1 MTVKVYFRFFMV
13 GSSIIMM
20 KENFILNNGKSE
32 RGKNMAKEESR
43 EEKNRPKEV
52 ETKSHPEQPNVTVGS
67 NDGETNNNSRRNG
80 EENQG
85 GNSGGGTYN
94 NNIKN
99 FGDQLYDEIT
109 AVIGGD
115 NPNQFFCMSL
125 PGTLIDP
132 SQYAYDVKNNEPK
145 PAHVKANESKL
156 VNKLFDACFMTA
168 SDNGRNLQTQYRTA
182 LNMLTP
188 KLNGRLFEAKT
199 KLREVLMTPY
209 PYNFG
214 DGDTSV
220 LTLEQ
225 VFYRLYGEYV
235 EAKQKWAQKQIDKR
249 SELKKKYPG
258 ETMQSYVRQED
269 EFLEWYGVV
278 AESEELLVQEKL
290 GMILNVFSPGDMEI
304 INGILNSGAGR
315 ELTEARNALD
325 NVEEMNPD
333 GGYVYPVTLYPQDWF
348 ELLDTSFQPVDL
360 LESPAAL
367 SQQLKVLEM
376 QRSNITANLSQFL
389 QIIPDD
395 AAVNGLKSA
404 YNECEAKY
412 KDALSSFTDQNINAT
427 IDMVKTA
434 VDIIVLKKKDKNGEV
449 EFPKDAISRS
459 TVSRVFNVADNKTD
473 TVIELL
479 KKKAMDCISEQNKLI
494 TATESAVKAGMDY
507 FEKNNQLQLKAM
519 LQPLQQQLS
528 DVNDQI
534 SQLKEKINLSSIMNP
549 DEERDEHGK
558 AIVGDKSAVAANQ
571 VPDRFTQIIIDTK
584 FSALTQQSSKES
596 EASESSSG
604 VSFFFGGY
612 SSNQSH
618 QSSVQSQMEA
628 QENIH
633 IQIGMS
639 VAKVQ
644 IEREWFNPGIFL
656 LTEDMYNTSSE
667 RISPASTTSFA
678 DQETEKV
685 RDRFKQMNECV
696 FPCYPVSFVV
706 AKDVTIKFVSQDALT
721 SSFTQSV
728 EDHSSKGGGFF
739 IFGGSSA
746 QASSSSNSSSSATS
760 TSNSVTVRFTS
771 PQILGYYLE
780 AVPADHSMSIGSSDA
795 ANDTDFISV
804 LEFITTFKKMLDD
817 HNEKYNK
824 QLMSQ

>member
-1 MTVKVYFRFFMV
+1 MAKDENKDEKGKTTMVEGKNDSVQPGVTAGNGGTGTNV
-13 GSSIIMM
+13 GSGGAGTNEGGDSGDSD
-20 KENFILNNGKSE
+20 KEK
-32 RGKNMAKEESR
+32 KNDSPLP
-43 EEKNRPKEV
+43 EKNF
-52 ETKSHPEQPNVTVGS
+52 S
-67 NDGETNNNSRRNG
+67 
-80 EENQG
+80 
-85 GNSGGGTYN
+85 
-94 NNIKN
+94 
-99 FGDQLYDEIT
+99 DQLYDEIT

-115 NPNQFFCMSL
+115 NPNQFFCMCL
-125 PGTLIDP
+125 PGTLIEP

-168 SDNGRNLQTQYRTA
+168 SDNGRHLQTQYRTA

-188 KLNGRLFEAKT
+188 KLNGKLFEAKS

-235 EAKQKWAQKQIDKR
+235 EAKQKWAQKQLDKR
-249 SELKKKYPG
+249 NELKKKYPG
-258 ETMQSYVRQED
+258 ETTQSYVRQED

-290 GMILNVFSPGDMEI
+290 GMVLNVFSPGDMEI
-304 INGILNSGAGR
+304 INGILDSGTGR
-315 ELTEARNALD
+315 ELTEARTALD

-348 ELLDTSFQPVDL
+348 ELLDTSFQPIDL

-376 QRSNITANLSQFL
+376 QRSNITANLNQFL
-389 QIIPDD
+389 QVIPKNEE
-395 AAVNGLKSA
+395 VNSLKSA
-404 YNECEAKY
+404 YDACEEKY
-412 KDALSSFTDQNINAT
+412 KKALADLTENNINAT
-427 IDMVKTA
+427 MDMVKTV
-434 VDIIVLKKKDKNGEV
+434 VDIIATKGIPKSGNLKDVVAE
-449 EFPKDAISRS
+449 S
-459 TVSRVFNVADNKTD
+459 TVARVFGIEIGQVD
-473 TVIELL
+473 TVLEKLKTSAGACIEAQNDLVT
-479 KKKAMDCISEQNKLI
+479 KAER
-494 TATESAVKAGMDY
+494 AVKAGLQY
-507 FEKNNQLQLKAM
+507 FEKNNQLQLKTM
-519 LQPLQQQLS
+519 LQPLQQQL
-528 DVNDQI
+528 DDINDQI
-534 SQLKEKINLSSIMNP
+534 SQLKAKISLSATMNP
-549 DEERDEHGK
+549 DEPKDTNGK
-558 AIVGDKSAVAANQ
+558 ATVGDKSAVAPNQ
-571 VPDRFTQIIIDTK
+571 VPDRFTQIIIATK
-584 FSALTQQSSKES
+584 FSAVSQQSSKES
-596 EASESSSG
+596 EASESSFG

-618 QSSVQSQMEA
+618 HASVETQMSSQQDME
-628 QENIH
+628 

-644 IEREWFNPGIFL
+644 IEREWFNPGVFL

-667 RISPASTTSFA
+667 RISPASTTGFS
-678 DQETEKV
+678 DQDTEKV

-706 AKDVTIKFVSQDALT
+706 AKDVTIKFVSQDAIA
-721 SSFTQSV
+721 SSFAQSV

-746 QASSSSNSSSSATS
+746 QASSSSSSSSSATS

-780 AVPADHSMSIGSSDA
+780 AVPADHSMSISSSDA

-804 LEFITTFKKMLDD
+804 FEFITTFKKMLDD

-824 QLMSQ
+824 QLLCE

>member
-1 MTVKVYFRFFMV
+1 MAKDENKDEKGKTTVV
-13 GSSIIMM
+13 
-20 KENFILNNGKSE
+20 E
-32 RGKNMAKEESR
+32 GKNDS
-43 EEKNRPKEV
+43 V
-52 ETKSHPEQPNVTVGS
+52 QPGVTAGNGGTGTNVG
-67 NDGETNNNSRRNG
+67 
-80 EENQG
+80 
-85 GNSGGGTYN
+85 GGGTATN
-94 NNIKN
+94 EGGDSGDSGKEKKNDSPLPEKN
-99 FGDQLYDEIT
+99 FSDQLYDEIT

-115 NPNQFFCMSL
+115 NPNQFFCMCL
-125 PGTLIDP
+125 PGTLIEP

-168 SDNGRNLQTQYRTA
+168 SDNGRHLQTQYRTA

-188 KLNGRLFEAKT
+188 KLNGKLFEAKS

-235 EAKQKWAQKQIDKR
+235 ETKQKWAQKQLDKR
-249 SELKKKYPG
+249 NELKKKYPG
-258 ETMQSYVRQED
+258 ETTQSYVRQED

-290 GMILNVFSPGDMEI
+290 GMVLNVFSPGDMGI
-304 INGILNSGAGR
+304 INGILDSGTGR
-315 ELTEARNALD
+315 ELTEARTALD

-348 ELLDTSFQPVDL
+348 ELLDTSFQPIDL

-376 QRSNITANLSQFL
+376 QRSNITANLNQFL
-389 QIIPDD
+389 QVIPNNEEVDS
-395 AAVNGLKSA
+395 LKSA
-404 YNECEAKY
+404 YDACEEKY
-412 KDALSSFTDQNINAT
+412 KKALADLTENNINAT
-427 IDMVKTA
+427 MDMVKTV
-434 VDIIVLKKKDKNGEV
+434 VDIIATKGIPKSGNLKDVVSE
-449 EFPKDAISRS
+449 S
-459 TVSRVFNVADNKTD
+459 TVARVFGIEIGQVD
-473 TVIELL
+473 TVLEKLNTSAENCI
-479 KKKAMDCISEQNKLI
+479 KAQNDLVTK
-494 TATESAVKAGMDY
+494 AERAVKAGLQY
-507 FEKNNQLQLKAM
+507 FEKNNQLQLKTM
-519 LQPLQQQLS
+519 LQPLQQQL
-528 DVNDQI
+528 DDINDQI
-534 SQLKEKINLSSIMNP
+534 SQLKAKISLSATMNP
-549 DEERDEHGK
+549 DEPKDTNGK
-558 AIVGDKSAVAANQ
+558 ATVGDKSAVAPNQ
-571 VPDRFTQIIIDTK
+571 VPDRFTQIIIATK
-584 FSALTQQSSKES
+584 FSAVSQQSSKES
-596 EASESSSG
+596 EASESSCG

-618 QSSVQSQMEA
+618 HASVETQMSSQQDME
-628 QENIH
+628 

-644 IEREWFNPGIFL
+644 IEREWFNPGVFL

-667 RISPASTTSFA
+667 RISPASTTGFS
-678 DQETEKV
+678 DQDTEKV

-706 AKDVTIKFVSQDALT
+706 AKDVTIKFVSQDAIA
-721 SSFTQSV
+721 SSFAQSV

-746 QASSSSNSSSSATS
+746 QASSSSSSRSSATS

-780 AVPADHSMSIGSSDA
+780 AVPADHSMSISSSDA

-804 LEFITTFKKMLDD
+804 FEFITTFKKMLDD

-824 QLMSQ
+824 QLLCE

>member
-1 MTVKVYFRFFMV
+1 ASAQSAVTAGNG
-13 GSSIIMM
+13 GSVT
-20 KENFILNNGKSE
+20 NG
-32 RGKNMAKEESR
+32 GG
-43 EEKNRPKEV
+43 
-52 ETKSHPEQPNVTVGS
+52 T
-67 NDGETNNNSRRNG
+67 NDGE
-80 EENQG
+80 
-85 GNSGGGTYN
+85 SGGGDSGGGQN
-94 NNIKN
+94 KNEAAKN
-99 FGDQLYDEIT
+99 FSDLLYDEIT

-168 SDNGRNLQTQYRTA
+168 SDNGRHLQTQYRTA

-188 KLNGRLFEAKT
+188 KMNGKLFEAKT

-235 EAKQKWAQKQIDKR
+235 ETKQKWAQKQLDKR
-249 SELKKKYPG
+249 NELKKKYPG
-258 ETMQSYVRQED
+258 ETTQSYVRQED
-269 EFLEWYGVV
+269 EFLDWYGVV
-278 AESEELLVQEKL
+278 AEGEELLVQEKL
-290 GMILNVFSPGDMEI
+290 GMVLNVFSPGDMEI
-304 INGILNSGAGR
+304 INGILDSGTGR
-315 ELTEARNALD
+315 ELTEARTTLD
-325 NVEEMNPD
+325 NVEEINPD

-348 ELLDTSFQPVDL
+348 DLLDTSFQPVDL

-376 QRSNITANLSQFL
+376 QRSNITANLNQFL
-389 QIIPDD
+389 QVIPKD
-395 AAVNGLKSA
+395 AEVDKLKSA
-404 YNECEAKY
+404 YDACEGKY
-412 KDALSSFTDQNINAT
+412 KEALTGLIDNQINAT
-427 IDMVKTA
+427 MDMVKTV
-434 VDIIVLKKKDKNGEV
+434 VDIIASKSIPEGGSVKDV
-449 EFPKDAISRS
+449 ISES
-459 TVSRVFNVADNKTD
+459 TVARVFGIEVGQVKNVINCLDKSAKEC
-473 TVIELL
+473 IE
-479 KKKAMDCISEQNKLI
+479 KQNSLV
-494 TATESAVKAGMDY
+494 TAAENAVKSGMSY
-507 FEKNNQLQLKAM
+507 FEKNNQLQLKTM
-519 LQPLQQQLS
+519 LQPLQQQLGE
-528 DVNDQI
+528 VNDQI
-534 SQLKEKINLSSIMNP
+534 SQLKQKISLSAAMNP
-549 DEERDEHGK
+549 DEPKKDGK
-558 AIVGDKSAVAANQ
+558 ATVADKSSVAPNQ

-584 FSALTQQSSKES
+584 LSSVSQQSSRES
-596 EASESSSG
+596 EASESSCG

-612 SSNQSH
+612 SSNKSH
-618 QSSVQSQMEA
+618 QSSVGTMMNDRNDVE
-628 QENIH
+628 

-644 IEREWFNPGIFL
+644 IEREWFNPGVFL
-656 LTEDMYNTSSE
+656 LTADMYNTSSE
-667 RISPASTTSFA
+667 RISPASTTSFS
-678 DQETEKV
+678 DQDTKKV

-696 FPCYPVSFVV
+696 FPCYPAAFVV
-706 AKDVTIKFVSQDALT
+706 AKDVTIRFVSQSAIA
-721 SSFTQSV
+721 SSFAQSV

-746 QASSSSNSSSSATS
+746 QASSSSGSSSSATS

-780 AVPADHSMSIGSSDA
+780 AVPADHSMSISSSDA

-804 LEFITTFKKMLDD
+804 FEFIATFKKMLDD

-824 QLMSQ
+824 QLMGE

>member
-1 MTVKVYFRFFMV
+1 MAKDENKDEKGKTTMVEGKNDSVQPGVTAGNGGTGTNV
-13 GSSIIMM
+13 GSGGAETNEGGDSGDSD
-20 KENFILNNGKSE
+20 KEK
-32 RGKNMAKEESR
+32 KNDSPLP
-43 EEKNRPKEV
+43 EKNF
-52 ETKSHPEQPNVTVGS
+52 S
-67 NDGETNNNSRRNG
+67 
-80 EENQG
+80 
-85 GNSGGGTYN
+85 
-94 NNIKN
+94 
-99 FGDQLYDEIT
+99 DQLYDEIT

-115 NPNQFFCMSL
+115 NPNQFFCMCL
-125 PGTLIDP
+125 PGTLIEP

-168 SDNGRNLQTQYRTA
+168 SDNGRHLQTQYRTA

-188 KLNGRLFEAKT
+188 KLNGKLFEAKS

-235 EAKQKWAQKQIDKR
+235 EAKQKWAQKQLDKR
-249 SELKKKYPG
+249 NELKKKYPG
-258 ETMQSYVRQED
+258 ETTQSYVRQED

-290 GMILNVFSPGDMEI
+290 GMVLNVFSPGDMEI
-304 INGILNSGAGR
+304 INGILDSGTGR
-315 ELTEARNALD
+315 ELTEARTALD

-348 ELLDTSFQPVDL
+348 ELLDTSFQPIDL

-376 QRSNITANLSQFL
+376 QRSNITANLNQFL
-389 QIIPDD
+389 QVIPKNEE
-395 AAVNGLKSA
+395 VNSLKSA
-404 YNECEAKY
+404 YDACEDKY
-412 KDALSSFTDQNINAT
+412 KKALADLTKNNINAT
-427 IDMVKTA
+427 MDMVKTV
-434 VDIIVLKKKDKNGEV
+434 VDIIATKGIPKSGNLKDVVAE
-449 EFPKDAISRS
+449 S
-459 TVSRVFNVADNKTD
+459 TVARVFG
-473 TVIELL
+473 IEIGQVDKVLEKL
-479 KKKAMDCISEQNKLI
+479 NTSAGACIEAQNDLVTKAER
-494 TATESAVKAGMDY
+494 AVKAGLQY
-507 FEKNNQLQLKAM
+507 FEKNNQLQLKTM
-519 LQPLQQQLS
+519 LQPLQQQL
-528 DVNDQI
+528 DDINDQI
-534 SQLKEKINLSSIMNP
+534 SQLKAKISLSATMNP
-549 DEERDEHGK
+549 DEPKDTNGK
-558 AIVGDKSAVAANQ
+558 ATVGDKSAVAPNQ
-571 VPDRFTQIIIDTK
+571 VPDRFTQIIIATK
-584 FSALTQQSSKES
+584 FSAVSQQSSKES
-596 EASESSSG
+596 EASESSCG

-618 QSSVQSQMEA
+618 QSSVETQMSSQQDME
-628 QENIH
+628 

-644 IEREWFNPGIFL
+644 IEREWFNPGVFL

-667 RISPASTTSFA
+667 RISPASTTGFS
-678 DQETEKV
+678 DQDTEMV

-706 AKDVTIKFVSQDALT
+706 AKDVTIKFVSQDAIA
-721 SSFTQSV
+721 SSFAQSV

-746 QASSSSNSSSSATS
+746 QASSSSSSSSSATS

-780 AVPADHSMSIGSSDA
+780 AVPADHSMSISSSDA

-804 LEFITTFKKMLDD
+804 FEFITTFKKMLDD

-824 QLMSQ
+824 QLLCE

>member
-1 MTVKVYFRFFMV
+1 
-13 GSSIIMM
+13 
-20 KENFILNNGKSE
+20 
-32 RGKNMAKEESR
+32 MAKDDSKD
-43 EEKNRPKEV
+43 EKSKGTVV
-52 ETKSHPEQPNVTVGS
+52 EQKDAPMQQVVTAETDGS
-67 NDGETNNNSRRNG
+67 KTN
-80 EENQG
+80 
-85 GNSGGGTYN
+85 GGGTGGGDSGSGPN
-94 NNIKN
+94 KTEPTKN
-99 FGDQLYDEIT
+99 FSDQLYDEIT

-115 NPNQFFCMSL
+115 NPNQFFCMNL

-168 SDNGRNLQTQYRTA
+168 SDNGRHLQTQYRTA

-188 KLNGRLFEAKT
+188 KLNGKLFEAKT

-235 EAKQKWAQKQIDKR
+235 DAKQKWAQKQLDKR
-249 SELKKKYPG
+249 NELKKKYPG
-258 ETMQSYVRQED
+258 ETTQSYVRQED
-269 EFLEWYGVV
+269 EFLEWYGVA

-290 GMILNVFSPGDMEI
+290 GMVLNVFSPGDMEI
-304 INGILNSGAGR
+304 INGILDSGTGR
-315 ELTEARNALD
+315 ELTEARTTLD
-325 NVEEMNPD
+325 NVEEINPD

-376 QRSNITANLSQFL
+376 QRSNITANLNQFL
-389 QIIPDD
+389 QVIPEEAVVNELK
-395 AAVNGLKSA
+395 AAYDGCEEA
-404 YNECEAKY
+404 YQTAFSTYIAEN
-412 KDALSSFTDQNINAT
+412 TGAT
-427 IDMVKTA
+427 MDMFKTV
-434 VDIIVLKKKDKNGEV
+434 VDIIASKDL
-449 EFPKDAISRS
+449 PKGKS
-459 TVSRVFNVADNKTD
+459 VD
-473 TVIELL
+473 TVISESTVARVFGVEVGQVEKVITCLNES
-479 KKKAMDCISEQNKLI
+479 AQNCIDKQNKLV
-494 TATESAVKAGMDY
+494 TAADNAVKAGMTY
-507 FEKNNQLQLKAM
+507 FEKNNQRQLKTM

-528 DVNDQI
+528 DINDQI
-534 SQLKEKINLSSIMNP
+534 SQLKQKISLSATMNP
-549 DEERDEHGK
+549 DGK
-558 AIVGDKSAVAANQ
+558 KDDKGNFIVADKSTVAPNQ
-571 VPDRFTQIIIDTK
+571 VPDRFTQIIIDTD
-584 FSALTQQSSKES
+584 FSAVSQQSSKES
-596 EASESSSG
+596 EASESSCG

-618 QSSVQSQMEA
+618 QSSVESQMSA
-628 QENIH
+628 QDHME

-644 IEREWFNPGIFL
+644 IEREWFNPGVFL

-667 RISPASTTSFA
+667 RISPVSTTSFA
-678 DQETEKV
+678 DQDTEKV

-706 AKDVTIKFVSQDALT
+706 AKDVTIKFVSQSAIA
-721 SSFTQSV
+721 SSFAQSV

-746 QASSSSNSSSSATS
+746 QASSSSSSSSSATS

-780 AVPADHSMSIGSSDA
+780 AVPADHSMSISSSDA

-804 LEFITTFKKMLDD
+804 FEFITTFKKMLDD

-824 QLMSQ
+824 QLMSE

>member
-1 MTVKVYFRFFMV
+1 
-13 GSSIIMM
+13 
-20 KENFILNNGKSE
+20 
-32 RGKNMAKEESR
+32 MAKDDDKAEKSKGMAV
-43 EEKNRPKEV
+43 EEKGA
-52 ETKSHPEQPNVTVGS
+52 SAQPAVTAGNGGS
-67 NDGETNNNSRRNG
+67 VTNGGGTNDGETGGG
-80 EENQG
+80 EIG
-85 GNSGGGTYN
+85 GGDSGGGQN
-94 NNIKN
+94 KSEAAKN
-99 FGDQLYDEIT
+99 FSDLLYDEIT
-109 AVIGGD
+109 AVISGD

-168 SDNGRNLQTQYRTA
+168 SDNGRHLQTQYRTA

-188 KLNGRLFEAKT
+188 KMNGKLFEAKT

-235 EAKQKWAQKQIDKR
+235 ETKQKWAQKQLDKR
-249 SELKKKYPG
+249 NELKKKYPG
-258 ETMQSYVRQED
+258 ETTQSYVRQED
-269 EFLEWYGVV
+269 EFLEWYGVA

-290 GMILNVFSPGDMEI
+290 GMVLNVFSPGDMEI
-304 INGILNSGAGR
+304 INGILDSGTGR
-315 ELTEARNALD
+315 ELTEARTTLD
-325 NVEEMNPD
+325 NVEEINPD

-348 ELLDTSFQPVDL
+348 DLLDTSFQPVDL

-376 QRSNITANLSQFL
+376 QRSNITANLNQFL
-389 QIIPDD
+389 QVIPDEK
-395 AAVNGLKSA
+395 VVEGLKDA
-404 YNECEAKY
+404 YDGCKEAY
-412 KDALSSFTDQNINAT
+412 HDAFSEYIKKNAGAT
-427 IDMVKTA
+427 MDMFKTA
-434 VDIIVLKKKDKNGEV
+434 VDIIASKTGGDGEIAENAISESTAARIFGIDSENAGKVISLLKDKAVNCIEKQNALV
-449 EFPKDAISRS
+449 NAAES
-459 TVSRVFNVADNKTD
+459 T
-473 TVIELL
+473 
-479 KKKAMDCISEQNKLI
+479 
-494 TATESAVKAGMDY
+494 VKAGMSY
-507 FEKNNQLQLKAM
+507 FEKNNQLQLKTM
-519 LQPLQQQLS
+519 LQPLQQQLGE
-528 DVNDQI
+528 VNDQI
-534 SQLKEKINLSSIMNP
+534 SLLKQKISLSATMNP
-549 DEERDEHGK
+549 DEPKDANGK
-558 AIVGDKSAVAANQ
+558 AAVADKSSVAPNQ

-584 FSALTQQSSKES
+584 LSSVSQKSSRES
-596 EASESSSG
+596 EASESSCG

-612 SSNQSH
+612 SSNKSH
-618 QSSVQSQMEA
+618 QSSVEHMMHS
-628 QENIH
+628 ENDVE

-644 IEREWFNPGIFL
+644 IEREWFNPGVFL
-656 LTEDMYNTSSE
+656 LTADMYNTSSE

-678 DQETEKV
+678 DQDTEKV

-696 FPCYPVSFVV
+696 FPCYPAAFVV
-706 AKDVTIKFVSQDALT
+706 AKDVTVKFVSQSAIA
-721 SSFTQSV
+721 SSFAQSV

-746 QASSSSNSSSSATS
+746 QASSSSGSSSSATS

-780 AVPADHSMSIGSSDA
+780 AVPADHSMSISSSDA

-804 LEFITTFKKMLDD
+804 FEFITTFKKMLDD

-824 QLMSQ
+824 QLMSE

>member
-1 MTVKVYFRFFMV
+1 MTVKVYFRFFSLWSAIV
-13 GSSIIMM
+13 MM
-20 KENFILNNGKSE
+20 KAYTIRVAEINVPDHNKSE
-32 RGKNMAKEESR
+32 RGIKMAKEDNKD
-43 EEKNRPKEV
+43 EKSTGTVV
-52 ETKSHPEQPNVTVGS
+52 EQKDTPVKPVVTA
-67 NDGETNNNSRRNG
+67 ETGDSKTNG
-80 EENQG
+80 G
-85 GNSGGGTYN
+85 GNGDGDSGGGSGTN
-94 NNIKN
+94 EPTKN
-99 FGDQLYDEIT
+99 FSDQLYDEIT

-168 SDNGRNLQTQYRTA
+168 SDNGRHLQTQYRTA

-188 KLNGRLFEAKT
+188 KMNGKLFEAKT

-235 EAKQKWAQKQIDKR
+235 EAKQKWAQKQLDKR
-249 SELKKKYPG
+249 NELKKKYPG
-258 ETMQSYVRQED
+258 ETTQSYVRQED
-269 EFLEWYGVV
+269 EFLEWYGVA
-278 AESEELLVQEKL
+278 AESEELVVQEKL
-290 GMILNVFSPGDMEI
+290 GMVLNVFSPGDMEI
-304 INGILNSGAGR
+304 INGILDSGTGR
-315 ELTEARNALD
+315 ELTEARTTLE
-325 NVEEMNPD
+325 NVEEINPD

-376 QRSNITANLSQFL
+376 QRSNITANLNQFL
-389 QIIPDD
+389 QVIPDENVVKD
-395 AAVNGLKSA
+395 L
-404 YNECEAKY
+404 
-412 KDALSSFTDQNINAT
+412 KDAYDGCEKEYQKAFSSYISENKGAT
-427 IDMVKTA
+427 MDMFKTV
-434 VDIIVLKKKDKNGEV
+434 VDIIASRKVPKGGSVKDV
-449 EFPKDAISRS
+449 ISES
-459 TVSRVFNVADNKTD
+459 TVARVFGIEVGQVEK
-473 TVIELL
+473 VITCLD
-479 KKKAMDCISEQNKLI
+479 KSATDCIAKQNGLV
-494 TATESAVKAGMDY
+494 TAAENAVKAGMTY
-507 FEKNNQLQLKAM
+507 FEKNNQQQLKTM

-528 DVNDQI
+528 DINDQI
-534 SQLKEKINLSSIMNP
+534 GQLKQKISLSTTMNP
-549 DEERDEHGK
+549 DGQKDNAGK
-558 AIVGDKSAVAANQ
+558 FIVDDKSTVAPNQ
-571 VPDRFTQIIIDTK
+571 VPDRFTQIIINTD
-584 FSALTQQSSKES
+584 FAAVSQQSSKES
-596 EASESSSG
+596 EASESSYG

-618 QSSVQSQMEA
+618 QSSVESQMSS
-628 QENIH
+628 QEH
-633 IQIGMS
+633 MEIQIGMS

-644 IEREWFNPGIFL
+644 IEREWFNPGVFL

-678 DQETEKV
+678 DQDTEKV

-706 AKDVTIKFVSQDALT
+706 AKDVTIKFVSQSAIA
-721 SSFTQSV
+721 SSFAQSV

-746 QASSSSNSSSSATS
+746 HASSSSSSSSSATS

-780 AVPADHSMSIGSSDA
+780 AVPADHSMSISSSDA

-804 LEFITTFKKMLDD
+804 FEFITTFKKMLDD

-824 QLMSQ
+824 QLMSE

>member
-1 MTVKVYFRFFMV
+1 
-13 GSSIIMM
+13 
-20 KENFILNNGKSE
+20 
-32 RGKNMAKEESR
+32 MAKDDDKAEKSKGTAV
-43 EEKNRPKEV
+43 EEKGA
-52 ETKSHPEQPNVTVGS
+52 SAQSAVTAGNGGS
-67 NDGETNNNSRRNG
+67 VTNGGGTNDGET
-80 EENQG
+80 G
-85 GNSGGGTYN
+85 GGDSGGGQN
-94 NNIKN
+94 KNEAAKN
-99 FGDQLYDEIT
+99 FSDLLYDEIT

-168 SDNGRNLQTQYRTA
+168 SDNGRHLQTQYRTA

-188 KLNGRLFEAKT
+188 KMNGKLFEAKT

-235 EAKQKWAQKQIDKR
+235 ETKQKWAQKQLDKR
-249 SELKKKYPG
+249 NELKKKYPG
-258 ETMQSYVRQED
+258 ETTQSYVRQED
-269 EFLEWYGVV
+269 EFLDWYGVV
-278 AESEELLVQEKL
+278 AEGEELLVQEKL
-290 GMILNVFSPGDMEI
+290 GMVLNVFSPGDMEI
-304 INGILNSGAGR
+304 INGILDSGTGR
-315 ELTEARNALD
+315 ELTEARTTLD
-325 NVEEMNPD
+325 NVEEINPD

-348 ELLDTSFQPVDL
+348 DLLDTSFQPVDL

-376 QRSNITANLSQFL
+376 QRSNITANLNQFL
-389 QIIPDD
+389 QVIPDGE
-395 AAVNGLKSA
+395 VVKGLKDA
-404 YNECEAKY
+404 YEECETAY
-412 KDALSSFTDQNINAT
+412 QSALQDYITENTDATM
-427 IDMVKTA
+427 DMVKTV
-434 VDIIVLKKKDKNGEV
+434 VDIIASKGMSDDQSV
-449 EFPKDAISRS
+449 EDVVSKS
-459 TVSRVFNVADNKTD
+459 TVARVFG
-473 TVIELL
+473 IEIDQVDKVFACL
-479 KKKAMDCISEQNKLI
+479 KNHAKKCICAQNKLV
-494 TATESAVKAGMDY
+494 TAAENAVKSGMSY
-507 FEKNNQLQLKAM
+507 FEKNNQLQLKTM
-519 LQPLQQQLS
+519 LQPLQQQLGE
-528 DVNDQI
+528 VNDQI
-534 SQLKEKINLSSIMNP
+534 SQLKQKISLSAAMNP
-549 DEERDEHGK
+549 DEPKKDGK
-558 AIVGDKSAVAANQ
+558 ATVADKSSVAPNQ

-584 FSALTQQSSKES
+584 LSSVKQQSSRDS
-596 EASESSSG
+596 EASESSCG

-612 SSNQSH
+612 SSNKSH
-618 QSSVQSQMEA
+618 QSSVELMMNNKNDME
-628 QENIH
+628 

-644 IEREWFNPGIFL
+644 IEREWFNPGVFL
-656 LTEDMYNTSSE
+656 LTADMYNTSSE
-667 RISPASTTSFA
+667 RISPASTTSFS
-678 DQETEKV
+678 DQDTEKI

-696 FPCYPVSFVV
+696 FPCYPAAFVV
-706 AKDVTIKFVSQDALT
+706 AKDVTIRFVSQSAIAT
-721 SSFTQSV
+721 SFAQSV

-746 QASSSSNSSSSATS
+746 QASSSSGSSSSATS

-780 AVPADHSMSIGSSDA
+780 AVPADHSMSISSSDA

-804 LEFITTFKKMLDD
+804 FEFITTFKKMLDD

-824 QLMSQ
+824 QLMSE